1 MRSASKLG
9 DELSRSLLPRTLYQ
23 RILLLLCVMDGLYIA
38 MQSQKKAK
46 RLRNSSRQT
55 QVSKDVL
62 FRDEMVP
69 LRHGRSI
76 GLYVTK
82 Q

>member
-1 MRSASKLG
+1 MRSVSKLG

-62 FRDEMVP
+62 FRDEMAP
-69 LRHGRSI
+69 LRHGRSTE
-76 GLYVTK
+76 LHFTK
-82 Q
+82 

>member
-1 MRSASKLG
+1 MRSASELG

-46 RLRNSSRQT
+46 RLRDRMP
-55 QVSKDVL
+55 
-62 FRDEMVP
+62 FR
-69 LRHGRSI
+69 
-76 GLYVTK
+76 
-82 Q
+82 